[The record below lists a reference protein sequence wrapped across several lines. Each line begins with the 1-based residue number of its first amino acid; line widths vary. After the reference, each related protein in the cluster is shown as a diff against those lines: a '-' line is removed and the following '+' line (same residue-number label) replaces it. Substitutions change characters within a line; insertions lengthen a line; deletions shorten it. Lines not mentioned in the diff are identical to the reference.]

1 MQDEQTRY
9 RTDRPGG
16 DSGSGGTERQIRGNE
31 RLDTVFTLL
40 AARHRRYLLRAL
52 HGAETPVPL
61 ADVADQIIEWE
72 HDVPGEA
79 LPEKR
84 LRVYMSLYHDHVPR
98 LVDAGVVA
106 YSQAADTVDR
116 TPETTLFQ
124 TYLEQV
130 AKRAAADSPRTE

>member
-1 MQDEQTRY
+1 
-9 RTDRPGG
+9 
-16 DSGSGGTERQIRGNE
+16 
-31 RLDTVFTLL
+31 
-40 AARHRRYLLRAL
+40 
-52 HGAETPVPL
+52 
-61 ADVADQIIEWE
+61 
-72 HDVPGEA
+72 
-79 LPEKR
+79 
-84 LRVYMSLYHDHVPR
+84 VPR